1 MLSMSAG
8 LIVLKS
14 AAEIA
19 TPSRMY
25 SGAVP
30 ELIEFVPRIVRVAEA
45 LGSPE
50 FERTV
55 SPATCP

>member
-8 LIVLKS
+8 LMVLKS
-14 AAEIA
+14 LAEMA

-25 SGAVP
+25 RGAVP
-30 ELIEFVPRIVRVAEA
+30 ELIELVPRMVIVADW

-50 FERTV
+50 DESTV
-55 SPATCP
+55 RPAT